1 VKRRTK
7 RNSDT
12 DNSSVTVA
20 MTINTQT
27 KPERSNDKKVVGLAF
42 FVRRSEVIS
51 NHLLWNR
58 KRTNKKQ
65 FYLFTEAELEIVR
78 FCGI

>member
-27 KPERSNDKKVVGLAF
+27 KPERKQWQESCRWCSFN
-42 FVRRSEVIS
+42 VRRSDVITITCCEIA
-51 NHLLWNR
+51 N
-58 KRTNKKQ
+58 
-65 FYLFTEAELEIVR
+65 ELIKNN
-78 FCGI
+78 FICSLKPS